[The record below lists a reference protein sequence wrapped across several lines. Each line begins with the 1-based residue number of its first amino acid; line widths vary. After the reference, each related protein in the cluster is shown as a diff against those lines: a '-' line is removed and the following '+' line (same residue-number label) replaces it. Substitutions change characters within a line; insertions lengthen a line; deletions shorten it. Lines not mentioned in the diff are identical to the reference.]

1 MWGLFLKILNGSIKK
16 RVCFMTISFGLLGA
30 GRIGKTHAT
39 AILGIPGAKLT
50 AVYDPVDAAAE
61 HIVKMSGARR
71 ASVDE
76 ILADKSIHAVLIC
89 TPTDM
94 HADQIELAAKA
105 GKAIFCEKPVD
116 LSAERVRACLKVVEA
131 TKTKLIAAARHSI
144 DVGDVGTVELVQIV
158 SRDPGPPPLEYIK
171 RSGGLFRDMMIHDL
185 DLARFLLNGE
195 EIVSV
200 SATGSVLVDSA
211 IGEAGD
217 VDTATATLRSKS
229 GKIVV
234 ITNSRRATYG
244 YDQRIEIHG
253 SKGAVSAAN
262 VHANTVTLANV
273 DGYREAPLLNFFME
287 RYADA
292 YRSELQSFVTAIETG
307 SPISPSGL
315 DGLKALELADACVKS
330 MRSRAEVVVVV

>member
-1 MWGLFLKILNGSIKK
+1 
-16 RVCFMTISFGLLGA
+16 MTIAFGLLGA

-39 AILGIPGAKLT
+39 AILGIPGAKLA
-50 AVYDPVDAAAE
+50 AVYDPIAAAAE
-61 HIVKMSGARR
+61 HIVAICGARR
-71 ASVDE
+71 ASVEE
-76 ILADKSIHAVLIC
+76 ILADKSIDAVLIC
-89 TPTDM
+89 TPTDL
-94 HADQIELAAKA
+94 HADQIELSAKA

-116 LSAERVRACLKVVEA
+116 LCAKRVRACLKVVDA
-131 TKTKLIAAARHSI
+131 TKAKLMIGFNRRFDVNFSAVRKSI
-144 DVGDVGTVELVQIV
+144 DADDIGCVELVQIV
-158 SRDPGPPPLEYIK
+158 SRDPCPPSLDYIK

-200 SATGSVLVDSA
+200 SATGSVLVDYD
-211 IGEAGD
+211 IGAAAD

-253 SKGAVSAAN
+253 SKGALSAAN
-262 VHANTVTLANV
+262 IHKNTVTLANT
-273 DGYREAPLLNFFME
+273 DGYREAPLMNFFME

-292 YRSELQSFVTAIETG
+292 YRSELQSFVDAVQNGT
-307 SPISPSGL
+307 PISPSGI
-315 DGLKALELADACVKS
+315 DGLKALELADACVIS
-330 MRSRAEVVVVV
+330 MQTKAEVIVSV

>member
-1 MWGLFLKILNGSIKK
+1 
-16 RVCFMTISFGLLGA
+16 MTISFGLLGA

-39 AILGIPGAKLT
+39 AILGIPGTKLA
-50 AVYDPVDAAAE
+50 AVYDPIDAAAE
-61 HIVKMSGARR
+61 HIVAMSGVRR
-71 ASVDE
+71 ASVEE
-76 ILADKSIHAVLIC
+76 ILADKSIEAVLIC

-116 LSAERVRACLKVVEA
+116 LSAERVRACLKVVES
-131 TKTKLIAAARHSI
+131 TKAKLMIGFNRRFDTNFAAARKSI
-144 DVGDVGTVELVQIV
+144 DAGDVGSVELVQII
-158 SRDPGPPPLEYIK
+158 SRDPGPPPLDYIK

-185 DLARFLLNGE
+185 DLVRFLLNGE

-211 IGEAGD
+211 IGAAGD

-229 GKIVV
+229 GKIAV

-262 VHANTVTLANV
+262 IHNNTVTLANAE
-273 DGYREAPLLNFFME
+273 GYREAPLLNFFME

-292 YRSELQSFVTAIETG
+292 YRSELQSFVKAIETG
-307 SPISPSGL
+307 SVISPSGI

-330 MRSRAEVVVVV
+330 MQNKAEVAVSV

>member
-1 MWGLFLKILNGSIKK
+1 
-16 RVCFMTISFGLLGA
+16 
-30 GRIGKTHAT
+30 
-39 AILGIPGAKLT
+39 
-50 AVYDPVDAAAE
+50 
-61 HIVKMSGARR
+61 
-71 ASVDE
+71 
-76 ILADKSIHAVLIC
+76 
-89 TPTDM
+89 M

-116 LSAERVRACLKVVEA
+116 LSAERVRACLKVVES
-131 TKTKLIAAARHSI
+131 TKAKLMIGFNRRFDTNFAAARKSI
-144 DVGDVGTVELVQIV
+144 DAGDVGSVELVQIV
-158 SRDPGPPPLEYIK
+158 SRDPGPPPLDYIK

-185 DLARFLLNGE
+185 DLVRFLLNGE

-211 IGEAGD
+211 IGAAGD

-229 GKIVV
+229 GKIAV

-262 VHANTVTLANV
+262 IHNKTVTLANAE
-273 DGYREAPLLNFFME
+273 GYREAPLLNFFME

-292 YRSELQSFVTAIETG
+292 YRSELQSFVKAIETG
-307 SPISPSGL
+307 SVISPSGI

-330 MRSRAEVVVVV
+330 MQNKAEVAVSV

>member
-1 MWGLFLKILNGSIKK
+1 
-16 RVCFMTISFGLLGA
+16 MTISFGLLGA

-131 TKTKLIAAARHSI
+131 TKTKLMIGFNRRFDTNFAAARHSI

-330 MRSRAEVVVVV
+330 MQSRAEVVVVV